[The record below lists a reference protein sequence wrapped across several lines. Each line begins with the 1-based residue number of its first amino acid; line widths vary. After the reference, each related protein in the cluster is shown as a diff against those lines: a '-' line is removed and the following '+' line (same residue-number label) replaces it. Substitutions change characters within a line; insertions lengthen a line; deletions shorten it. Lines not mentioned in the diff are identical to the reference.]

1 MPIYCVSLINDKI
14 YVKTVN
20 SQPPKDVVKNQVFYD
35 TGCRKA
41 FRVYINA
48 KNQLNA
54 KKKGEHLLE
63 DFMATVFPRAR
74 GLIDDIKQGVPVYL
88 RFPPKYFSEKATL
101 HKISK
106 TSKDAVFT
114 RVWRELD
121 GIRSHNV
128 ISDEDQV
135 FSFLAAHSAY
145 VISDSVT
152 SQ

>member
-20 SQPPKDVVKNQVFYD
+20 TQPPKDVVKNQVFYD
-35 TGCRKA
+35 AGCRKA

-54 KKKGEHLLE
+54 KKKGESLLE
-63 DFMATVFPRAR
+63 DFVATIFPKAR
-74 GLIDDIKQGVPVYL
+74 GLIDVIKQGVPVYL

-106 TSKDAVFT
+106 TSEDPVFT

-128 ISDEDQV
+128 IADEDQV
-135 FSFLAAHSAY
+135 LSFLSAHSAY
-145 VISDSVT
+145 VVSESAK
-152 SQ
+152 S